1 MPARG
6 GRGCLDELARRAGN
20 GRQLLGRTTLGHA
33 GTGLGRF
40 EEHDLVGLADGG
52 QAVGDHDDGAAPGE
66 LTHHLG
72 DGGLVL
78 PVQGRGDLV
87 EQEDRGVLDE
97 GPGDGDALTLPT
109 GQAQP
114 AGTDLCVP
122 PVRERLDDA
131 VQAARL
137 AASAS
142 SASVASG
149 RAMRRFSRM
158 VVSNR

>member
-1 MPARG
+1 M
-6 GRGCLDELARRAGN
+6 
-20 GRQLLGRTTLGHA
+20 
-33 GTGLGRF
+33 
-40 EEHDLVGLADGG
+40 
-52 QAVGDHDDGAAPGE
+52 GDHDDGAAPGE

-114 AGTDLCVP
+114 AGTNLCVP

-131 VQAARL
+131 VQAGAPGG
-137 AASAS
+137 SAS
-142 SASVASG
+142 SAPVASG
-149 RAMRRFSRM
+149 RADAQVSRM